1 MSLLGLLDKPN
12 RTWFHLC
19 FVGSRPM
26 PVVAVNG
33 SPSTTS
39 KTHALAAAAI
49 ELVGDGTLIDVSAL
63 DADALLLRREHDSVR
78 RALDTI
84 AAADILILASPI
96 YRATYSGLLKVVL
109 DQLPA
114 DSLRGTAVV
123 LVATAASPAHF
134 LALDT
139 GFRSLVAS
147 LAGWS
152 VPTIV
157 YATGDDFV
165 DAVPGD
171 AILADLRQAL
181 GEAAAIARSSAHELP

>member
-1 MSLLGLLDKPN
+1 
-12 RTWFHLC
+12 
-19 FVGSRPM
+19 M

-39 KTHALAAAAI
+39 KTHALAAAAL
-49 ELVGDGTLIDVSAL
+49 ELAGGGTLVDVSAL
-63 DADALLLRREHDSVR
+63 DADALLLRLEHDSVQ
-78 RALDTI
+78 RALDAI
-84 AAADILILASPI
+84 VAADILILASPI

-114 DSLRGTAVV
+114 DSLHGTAVV

-134 LALDT
+134 LAIDT
-139 GFRSLVAS
+139 GFRALVAS

-165 DAVPGD
+165 DSVPGD

-181 GEAAAIARSSAHELP
+181 GEAVAISRSWTHERS